1 MSEPESCGGLNGSGE
16 DNAGGEKGKAV
27 IENVDTSDDEES
39 TDDHEGEP
47 AEEVDGTTRRSTL
60 DCLASLEA
68 SLPMKR
74 GLSSHYDGRS
84 KTFGNLSELSVDN
97 AKDLGKREHAV
108 NKRRRLLL
116 AHEYHDKTFHPGGG
130 DDGGSSSSTMTHTSS
145 MPLLPTL
152 HHHRENEEAEDEE
165 EEKENKGSDSKN
177 QEEDGES
184 DQLN

>member
-1 MSEPESCGGLNGSGE
+1 MSEPESCGGVNGSGE

-27 IENVDTSDDEES
+27 AENVDMSDEES
-39 TDDHEGEP
+39 TDIDQEGEP
-47 AEEVDGTTRRSTL
+47 AEEADSSTTTTRRSTL

-84 KTFGNLSELSVDN
+84 KTFGNLSELFLDN
-97 AKDLGKREHAV
+97 ARELGKREHAL

-116 AHEYHDKTFHPGGG
+116 AHEYRDKTSHPGGG

-165 EEKENKGSDSKN
+165 EKKRKNSDDEN
-177 QEEDGES
+177 QEEDGE
-184 DQLN
+184 

>member
-1 MSEPESCGGLNGSGE
+1 MSEPESCGGVNGSGE

-27 IENVDTSDDEES
+27 AENVDTSDEES
-39 TDDHEGEP
+39 SDIDQEGEP
-47 AEEVDGTTRRSTL
+47 AEEADSTTSRRSTL

-84 KTFGNLSELSVDN
+84 KTFGNLSELFMDN
-97 AKDLGKREHAV
+97 ARELGKREHAM

-116 AHEYHDKTFHPGGG
+116 AHEYRDKTFHPGGG
-130 DDGGSSSSTMTHTSS
+130 GDDGGGSSSIMTHTSS

-152 HHHRENEEAEDEE
+152 HHHRENEEAEDEDEE
-165 EEKENKGSDSKN
+165 EEKKKRKSSDDEN
-177 QEEDGES
+177 QEEDGE
-184 DQLN
+184 

>member
-16 DNAGGEKGKAV
+16 DNAGGEKGKMVA
-27 IENVDTSDDEES
+27 ENVDTSDEET
-39 TDDHEGEP
+39 TDDQEGEP
-47 AEEVDGTTRRSTL
+47 AAEEVDNTTTRRSTL

-68 SLPMKR
+68 ALPMKR

-84 KTFGNLSELSVDN
+84 KTFGNLSELSLDN

-116 AHEYHDKTFHPGGG
+116 AHEYRDKPFHPGGG
-130 DDGGSSSSTMTHTSS
+130 DDGGSSSSSTMTHTSS

-152 HHHRENEEAEDEE
+152 HHHPKNEEDEE
-165 EEKENKGSDSKN
+165 EEEGKKKSSDSEN
-177 QEEDGES
+177 QENYG
-184 DQLN
+184 